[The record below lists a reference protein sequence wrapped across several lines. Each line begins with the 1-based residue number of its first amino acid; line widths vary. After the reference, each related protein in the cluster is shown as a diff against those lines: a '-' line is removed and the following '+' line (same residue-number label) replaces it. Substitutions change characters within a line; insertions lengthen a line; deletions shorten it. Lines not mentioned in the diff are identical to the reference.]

1 MFTSSSR
8 KLLELKWSAAARLVL
23 LITDAPCHG
32 RRYHDTMDDYPDGIG
47 SLAFPVVVVVPRNP
61 QCVCVF
67 VCVCVCVGVF
77 GDRVSSGDP
86 DGLDPEAQLTE
97 MALRGIDLYFTNLN
111 DSTNKMV
118 KVHIAVPLLGRV
130 LAMSFSSVDNLQIWK
145 PRYDE
150 YGKASGRAF
159 RVIPMGSEVRNFA
172 PSVADCISSCISS
185 ARLRGHA

>member
-32 RRYHDTMDDYPDGIG
+32 RRYHDTMDNYPDGIG
-47 SLAFPVVVVVPRNP
+47 SLTFPVVVVPRNDAVCL
-61 QCVCVF
+61 CVCVG
-67 VCVCVCVGVF
+67 VGVF